1 MKASIQRM
9 EFRKA
14 TLADLD
20 LLSPSASVGRI
31 YPYVTDEASRFVRMG
46 RQFLGFSIAHTEQV
60 QLKEMPA
67 E

>member
-1 MKASIQRM
+1 VR
-9 EFRKA
+9 RR
-14 TLADLD
+14 LADLD

-31 YPYVTDEASRFVRMG
+31 FPYVTDEASRFARVA
-46 RQFLGFSIAHTEQV
+46 RQFLGFSIGKAEQI